1 MKVFKKLRVIFNDIF
16 GWNCPQCHAKRS
28 VFFYD
33 SKVWKKKFV
42 EIYKCKVCGEEGEW
56 IKD

>member
-1 MKVFKKLRVIFNDIF
+1 MKKLREIFNDIF

-42 EIYKCKVCGEEGEW
+42 EIYKCKVCGEEGECV
-56 IKD
+56 KKS